1 MMTSERKRLK
11 APPVC
16 LLCHEFPRPH
26 LGFYCARCEA
36 HQERAAR
43 VVKRVLKGRKVSRL
57 SPAEER
63 EKLMRYPT

>member
-1 MMTSERKRLK
+1 MPTEPKRPK
-11 APPVC
+11 PQPVC
-16 LLCHEFPRPH
+16 LLCYESPRPH
-26 LGFYCARCEA
+26 LGFYCPRCED

-63 EKLMRYPT
+63 GQLMRYPT

>member
-1 MMTSERKRLK
+1 MPTKPKRPK
-11 APPVC
+11 PQPVC

-36 HQERAAR
+36 HQERAAK
-43 VVKRVLKGRKVSRL
+43 VVKRVLKGRKLSRL

-63 EKLMRYPT
+63 GRGI